1 MFDYSDITLGEA
13 LWDFEFL
20 DAIYPCNGDELA
32 VEPSMETD
40 HA

>member
-1 MFDYSDITLGEA
+1 MLDYSVIALGEA

-32 VEPSMETD
+32 VEPSMENVK
-40 HA
+40 